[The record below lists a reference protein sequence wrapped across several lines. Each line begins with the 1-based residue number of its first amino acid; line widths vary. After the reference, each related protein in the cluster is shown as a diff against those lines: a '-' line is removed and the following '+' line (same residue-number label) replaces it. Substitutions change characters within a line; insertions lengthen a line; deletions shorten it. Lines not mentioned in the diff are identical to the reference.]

1 MTGTIVRKIPMLPT
15 PEEIRRLFLL
25 REDVHFL
32 NHGSFGACPRPVF
45 QEYQRLQRELESEPV
60 DFLHTAIDLPERLAA
75 ACARLASFM
84 GCERD
89 EMVFVPNA
97 TTGLNI
103 VARSLDLQPGDE
115 ILTTDQE
122 YGAMDRMWRFLC
134 GKTGACYL
142 AAPLPIP
149 LLTPEEVVER
159 IWSAVTPRTRVLF
172 LSHITSPTGVVLPV
186 EELIRRA
193 RERGII
199 TILDSAHVPGQIP
212 CDLRALGCDFASGNW
227 HKWLLA
233 PKGSAFLYARR
244 ERQSL
249 LDPLIVSWG
258 WQSEAPGPNRF
269 IDEQEWTGTRDPS
282 AWLATPACLDF
293 RQAHDWDA
301 VSARCRRMLRDTR
314 RRVLECT
321 SLEPLCEPDPW
332 LAQMATLPLPA
343 GDPEVYQ
350 KRLRR
355 DFRIQAPVLRFA
367 ERNWVRISVQGYT
380 TQADLDAFVNAIRNI
395 S

>member
-1 MTGTIVRKIPMLPT
+1 MLPT
-15 PEEIRRLFLL
+15 SEDIRQLFLL
-25 REDVHFL
+25 RDDVHFL

-45 QEYQRLQRELESEPV
+45 EQYQRLQRELEAEPV
-60 DFLHTAIDLPERLAA
+60 EFLHTAIDLPARLAA
-75 ACARLASFM
+75 ARARLAGFM
-84 GCERD
+84 GCAGD

-122 YGAMDRMWRFLC
+122 YGAMDRMWRFLA
-134 GKTGACYL
+134 GKTGARYVSV
-142 AAPLPIP
+142 PLPIP
-149 LLTPEEVVER
+149 LPRPEEVVER
-159 IWSAVTPRTRVLF
+159 IWSAVTAQTRMLF
-172 LSHITSPTGVVLPV
+172 LSHITSPTGIILPV

-193 RERGII
+193 RRRGIT

-212 CDLRALGCDFASGNW
+212 CDLHALGCDFASGNW

-244 ERQSL
+244 GIQEL
-249 LDPLIVSWG
+249 LEPLIVSWG
-258 WQSEAPGPNRF
+258 WQSEDPGPSRF

-293 RQAHDWDA
+293 RAEYQWDA
-301 VSARCRRMLRDTR
+301 VCARSREMLRDTR
-314 RRVLECT
+314 RRVLEMT
-321 SLEPLCEPDPW
+321 GLEPLCPPEPW
-332 LAQMATLPLPA
+332 LAQMATLPLPP
-343 GDPEVYQ
+343 GDAAIYQ
-350 KRLRR
+350 ERLRR
-355 DFRIQAPVLRFA
+355 EFRIQAPVLRFG

-380 TQADLDAFVNAIRNI
+380 TEQDLEAFVAAMRAICC
-395 S
+395 